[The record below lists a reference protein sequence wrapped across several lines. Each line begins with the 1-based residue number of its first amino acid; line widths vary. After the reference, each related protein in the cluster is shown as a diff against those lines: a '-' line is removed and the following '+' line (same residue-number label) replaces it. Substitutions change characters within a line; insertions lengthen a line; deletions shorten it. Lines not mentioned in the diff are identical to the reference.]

1 MAATKEE
8 RIAQIVQS
16 RFTTLKGDQA
26 DLFDEV
32 EVYHQMWRT
41 AMTEDEA
48 YPWDYQLVDPVVFYL
63 LRGMMARLNPE
74 HMKVNLEARNEQSQP
89 HRKTNQAVVNWELSE
104 MNKTLVFYRFLF
116 RGLLAGRA
124 YLSTGWRF
132 EPAVEVMAGEGGG
145 RKVIMRDIVNRADAK
160 NVRFQDVFVPN
171 RNIPDIDEQPY
182 IVERVTMRYGDMLDD
197 NETAGR
203 EIWKKKYLEKIR
215 KSSLFTTKIDYG
227 VDLPDNDEQV
237 GDYSKE
243 EMFVRSQ
250 YISLLKMQTK
260 EGDVIWTPEKE
271 DWVLNTEEGNPYWH
285 GHYPYLSWTPFPEDD
300 EFFSMGI
307 VQPIADLQIAI
318 SSTLNQFLTNARKL
332 SNPMWIAG
340 SSAAQTPDWQFVN
353 RPDGVVR
360 VAGDI
365 NQIKQIE
372 TKDTGRTMQEMRRE
386 LQTTFERA
394 TSMSSMYMSG
404 VSSGSSPQI
413 NKTATGARI
422 IDANVDINLQ
432 LLVSLFGAQALS
444 KLGEHFLELNAQ
456 FVTDEQEV
464 KITGEGGDIEY
475 IRVHPEEIT
484 ANFDVQVNPDTIT
497 KITPVVKQASL
508 MNLKALADKESQV
521 QLDKK
526 PIWKALINAFPEMDN
541 VGDILVDVEQ
551 MAEEH
556 IEEILGGGQPQVS
569 LDDDHKGLLTFVQK
583 HLLEAANQYD
593 DEILARFLAYV
604 DELRNY
610 LQAANPNLF
619 APPPQPAM
627 MPTDEGALMQSMAGG
642 LSPGANVTQGLPA
655 GLTGDQINQL

>member
-1 MAATKEE
+1 MAVTKEE

-16 RFTTLKGDQA
+16 RFSTLKGDQEEI
-26 DLFDEV
+26 FDEV
-32 EVYHQMWRT
+32 EVYHQMWQA
-41 AMTEDEA
+41 AMTEAES

-63 LRGMMARLNPE
+63 LRGIMGRLNPE
-74 HMKVNLEARNEQSQP
+74 HMKVNLEARNEASEP
-89 HRKTNQAVVNWELSE
+89 HRRTNQAVVNWELSE

-116 RGLLAGRA
+116 RGLMAGRA
-124 YLSTGWRF
+124 YLSSGWRY
-132 EPAVEVMAGEGGG
+132 EPAVEVMAGEGRG

-160 NVRFQDVFVPN
+160 NVRFQDVFIPN
-171 RNIPDIDEQPY
+171 RNLPDIDEQPY
-182 IVERVTMRYGDMLDD
+182 VIERVTMRYGDMLDD
-197 NETAGR
+197 NETAGK

-215 KSSLFTTKIDYG
+215 KNNLFVTQIDYG
-227 VDLPDNDEQV
+227 VDLPNNDEQMA
-237 GDYSKE
+237 DLSKE

-250 YISLLKMQTK
+250 YVSLLKMQTK

-318 SSTLNQFLTNARKL
+318 SSTLNQFLTNARKMG
-332 SNPMWIAG
+332 NPMWIAG
-340 SSAAQTPDWQFVN
+340 SAANQTPDWQFVN
-353 RPDGVVR
+353 RPDGIVR

-365 NQIKQIE
+365 NQVRQIE
-372 TKDTGRTMQEMRRE
+372 TKDNSRGLLEVRKE

-394 TSMSSMYMSG
+394 TSMSSLYMSG
-404 VSSGSSPQI
+404 VSGGSSPQI
-413 NKTATGARI
+413 NKTATGARV
-422 IDANVDINLQ
+422 IDANIDINLQ
-432 LLVSLFGAQALS
+432 LLVALFGAQALS

-456 FVTDEQEV
+456 FITDEQEV

-508 MNLKALADKESQV
+508 MNLKSLADKEGDV
-521 QLDKK
+521 KLDKK

-541 VGDILVDVEQ
+541 VGDILIDVEQ
-551 MAEEH
+551 MANEH
-556 IEEILGGGQPQVS
+556 IEEILGGGQPQVG
-569 LDDDHKGLLTFVQK
+569 LDDDHKGLLTVVQK
-583 HLLEAANQYD
+583 HLLENAEGYD
-593 DEILARFLAYV
+593 DETLARFLAYV

-610 LQAANPNLF
+610 LQAANPQLF
-619 APPPQPAM
+619 APPPQPEM
-627 MPTDEGALMQSMAGG
+627 LPTDETALLESMAGQG
-642 LSPGANVTQGLPA
+642 MPAAPTQGLNVPIN
-655 GLTGDQINQL
+655 TDQL